1 MTSPASLANTVTP
14 EALAALRHDMLR
26 FATLQLRDSH
36 LAEDM
41 VQDTMITALDKAG
54 QFAGRSSV
62 KTWVFTILRNNV
74 IDAIKRRART
84 VNAGDYVAEGESMD
98 SAFDALFKANEHWTP
113 AARPADWG
121 NPEDT
126 LREQQFWTVFD
137 ACLNRLPE
145 NTARVFM
152 MREFLELDSHEICD
166 TLAISMSNCHVILH
180 RARNGLRRCLEANWF
195 SEGAPAC

>member
-1 MTSPASLANTVTP
+1 MRA
-14 EALAALRHDMLR
+14 DMLR
-26 FATLQLRDSH
+26 FAALQLRDTH

-41 VQDTMITALDKAG
+41 VQDTMITALAKAG

-74 IDAIKRRART
+74 IDAIKLRART
-84 VNAGDYVAEGESMD
+84 VNAGDYTAEGESMD